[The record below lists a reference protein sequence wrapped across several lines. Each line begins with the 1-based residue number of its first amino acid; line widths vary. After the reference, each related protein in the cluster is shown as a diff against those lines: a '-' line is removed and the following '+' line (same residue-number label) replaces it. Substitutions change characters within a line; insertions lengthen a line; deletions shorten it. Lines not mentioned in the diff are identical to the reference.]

1 MLSFPRSVH
10 FWQCSNPKQCRTDV
24 WPASQSLARHPT
36 CSKCKRPV
44 RPNVLMFNDEFWC
57 KEGRCQAQAD
67 RYTGFLE
74 RIHAS
79 LSSSRRGFVLLKVL
93 PSHILRSYIVCLE
106 IGAGTEVPTVR
117 LEMEKLAKSLGESK
131 LIRINLDQPEIPA
144 SLCEAQRAVGLGL
157 PAVEALQRIHEHLEL
172 LRSGEAQVVHTLA
185 RGADAVANAV
195 FDVVHENRVMRE
207 GGLPLRPKVEVAKD
221 ESVRRKKSPVL
232 DGSASEQGSP
242 LPGFKKERT
251 KKSKSLRK
259 PETSSTL
266 ELPL

>member
-79 LSSSRRGFVLLKVL
+79 LSSSRRG
-93 PSHILRSYIVCLE
+93 YIVCLE